1 MTYKQFQKLQQ
12 AITNCKGDTI
22 QLQKVLN
29 ETFEGGKYANVKG
42 LSDYIK
48 NNSVLNKDSINSL
61 INNQINENIAAQA
74 VGFKG
79 VNDAITH
86 YNTLLI
92 EGKGNEDGFTQAVLN
107 HNTKF
112 AAYLAN
118 LNGTNASLGGYAK
131 YLVAVKA
138 KTIGLTVA
146 TTALNAAISWGVS
159 ALAGLIISGL
169 SSAVNYTKNMRENVE
184 KLTTTY
190 QDNVKTLNTNKE
202 TLDSVKEQYT
212 TLSRGVDSLGNNVSL
227 TTDQYKE
234 YNKISNQIADMFPS
248 LVTGWDEQGNAI
260 LSCKDN
266 IEKLNDA
273 YRQAEINNANSF
285 INNKNSN
292 DIYADWKNQQYG
304 TNGLFKYERG
314 NSESLYQVKNLLSKT
329 NVDEIIQS
337 VESDLKSTTGISEL
351 ISKEKYYKDLG
362 LNISLND
369 KVKDFSEK
377 DISSFRNKLK
387 QQQSELEKDIENSL
401 TSTRQLAQ
409 SYLIVDSDY
418 DNMTEQGKTIASKF
432 TQGLNE
438 GMSKN
443 DMQSY
448 VSKLTS
454 VLKEESD
461 NPDVKNAFESLFSG
475 SIKDNNLSPEEIK
488 NQVDNYV
495 SIISSYFEK
504 SPIEIKTQLGFD
516 NVDSVAEQYQNI
528 INDAKTKDW
537 NTSAL
542 KDAEQSLQDEFNKIN
557 SEDFHIG
564 NEFGEKIKDGTIQSV
579 FGNVDMDKRT
589 IIEWSDELKETYADA
604 LASWNYDPEV
614 GGIDTVF
621 GGSERFG
628 EDLNGKG
635 WEVAFTPILPD
646 GTFLSKDTVEEYIN
660 QILEE
665 AYADDGKITDSE
677 LKEID
682 IQGRQ
687 IGDTFVQGIYA
698 AIDDNEDYENNGNWA
713 ELVGRL
719 MHFSGKKG
727 AVQLAKDTI
736 EEAKESEEN
745 FDWDSWFK
753 EHSINTQEEID
764 KWKEIATAANSAE
777 EARRNYTKVTGT
789 FKDNDILDLGTDTKT
804 KLGELSQQLDSI
816 QSAYSTLSSAV
827 SEYNSNGSISID
839 TMQSVIGL
847 GDNWLD
853 YIDTETGAFTLD
865 QDALN
870 KLTQSRIEDMKQQA
884 LANLADNVSSIQ
896 NETDA
901 NKYLESTNYDTA
913 TSYQELAK
921 AKLIDVEAT
930 LRQKVADGSLSQE
943 SYDKIIEK
951 FKADA
956 EKLQKIFD
964 NTSFK
969 LTGDSSIGD
978 SLSGLESHA
987 KVLKT
992 VQEEMEKLN
1001 RISSSTLDSICKAYP
1016 EMNEVAY
1023 SYRNGLITEQELFS
1037 QLETIYENDK
1047 NQYIQS
1053 VVDKSQT
1060 DEEFFNA
1067 VMTNYPELYNQLSSL
1082 YGNDVNN
1089 WSNMEQAKYEITQK
1103 AIDELSKVWSDYF
1116 KAVRDANGKLT
1127 VQTTGWYDAGM
1138 YSADPDEVEAMDE
1151 EYNNMYN
1158 HFQSIVDGANAAVDA
1173 LDNYS
1178 FKQVS
1183 SSINV
1188 DWKGL
1193 GKDSSSSSSGSDSS
1207 SEPSPQDFNWVEPLL
1222 SKISKAYDRLK
1233 NKVSDTTRTWLNRNN
1248 ALSDSMETLLSEIN
1262 AQSDAYDFYMDRF
1275 NSYDL
1280 DGYYKDQIAN
1290 GSFNIETVYDE
1301 DLKDAI
1307 SDCQD
1312 LYDKAQDA
1320 ADSVQ
1325 SLNIEI
1331 RQLAKSRFDNIQSQ
1345 FEEVLGK
1352 VNSIKDLYSKDNDFL
1367 EEQGWFASTLLN
1379 NSMMEQEQKNLVK
1392 LEQERDA
1399 LTKALNSALESG
1411 KIEAESEDWYSMQS
1425 AIDDCTSSIYDAKKA
1440 LVEYDNAIR
1449 QINWDAF
1456 DRTRDDVSNL
1466 IDETQFLVDL
1476 LKDEDITDDNG
1487 NMNDNGKAA
1496 QALIAQKYQLYL
1508 NQAKAYKDEIFKINE
1523 ELANDPYDKELLD
1536 RKQELIKAQQE
1547 AINSSISEKDALK
1560 DLVQEGYDTFLDKL
1574 DEVIQKYKDLMNQ
1587 QKDAYDYEKSIAEKT
1602 NALNAL
1608 EKQYSAVQGDNSEEG
1623 KKNIQQLKDQINTAK
1638 DDLKDT
1644 EYEKLLSDGQAI
1656 LDEFIDNAKN
1666 WLDQRIDEFDITM
1679 QEIIDQSNENASN
1692 ISQTIT
1698 DTAENYGYKLSES
1711 MSNIW
1716 STNASNITNGIN
1728 SVLGDFSNK
1737 FVEGNNAIN
1746 KVCGDINAAVQG
1758 LLKNSN
1764 DEAQRVADEIARQ
1777 QAEQNANTDGGGS
1790 SDSGDD
1796 WSDNW
1801 DNSDSGSSDDG
1812 ESDGVNWIYEEDSYP
1827 KDLLDIEN
1835 SIVDRLKYNSIAS
1848 SFGARAGYYE
1858 QITGD
1863 SDYYGTA
1870 EQNIRLLNYLKNN
1883 GYRKGTKSA
1892 TAGIHRTDEDGLGSE
1907 VIFSKKYG
1915 TLRKLDTGDMVFN
1928 KDLVEKLW
1936 NLSKGMPNMFV
1947 DNLGANLPDISNISN
1962 NLANKVDVSYGDV
1975 SLSFPNVHN
1984 YEDFM
1989 KQAQQDPK
1997 FEKMVQNMTLGQTL
2011 GRNSLSKLTFR

>member
-1 MTYKQFQKLQQ
+1 MS
-12 AITNCKGDTI
+12 N
-22 QLQKVLN
+22 LN
-29 ETFEGGKYANVKG
+29 ELLNNSNIANNKNLTKEIVACFSDYSKEATKMALSQSQLNATQIKAVLVSKG
-42 LSDYIK
+42 LQG
-48 NNSVLNKDSINSL
+48 SL
-61 INNQINENIAAQA
+61 LKTTTDE
-74 VGFKG
+74 
-79 VNDAITH
+79 
-86 YNTLLI
+86 
-92 EGKGNEDGFTQAVLN
+92 
-107 HNTKF
+107 
-112 AAYLAN
+112 LAN
-118 LNGTNASLGGYAK
+118 ATATNA
-131 YLVAVKA
+131 VAV
-138 KTIGLTVA
+138 TEGTA
-146 TTALNAAISWGVS
+146 TTATVGFGTAIKGLGASIKALAVAHPVLLAITVTLGAIAGAVKIVDALTTSMKEQREAFENAQQDYTDACTKLDELKTKLSETTSRIAELIDKSNNGTITLVEQAELDKLKLTNEELRLMIQNQEEIKKQKAKEASDEAYKTYTRENRMEADDTASKQEQYYQASSDADGFHVGAFLDRASELSDFDYAIKANEQKLEEFQKQNEELQAQLNATSDESLKAQYQHSIDLNNNLIS
-159 ALAGLIISGL
+159 
-169 SSAVNYTKNMRENVE
+169 NYTNSNE
-184 KLTTTY
+184 KLKESAEKMAEETFSDKIEKYEAFKQTLMNSMNSDGTFDNPQY
-190 QDNVKTLNTNKE
+190 QAMWDDMQKKEMDLYRYTGRSAEWNTVK
-202 TLDSVKEQYT
+202 LDSIIDDKSYQAIVDKLKTAINEG
-212 TLSRGVDSLGNNVSL
+212 TLTEDDIKGIDVLND
-227 TTDQYKE
+227 
-234 YNKISNQIADMFPS
+234 
-248 LVTGWDEQGNAI
+248 
-260 LSCKDN
+260 
-266 IEKLNDA
+266 KLNDTDLILEDGQSA
-273 YRQAEINNANSF
+273 AQLF
-285 INNKNSN
+285 I
-292 DIYADWKNQQYG
+292 
-304 TNGLFKYERG
+304 KY
-314 NSESLYQVKNLLSKT
+314 L
-329 NVDEIIQS
+329 
-337 VESDLKSTTGISEL
+337 
-351 ISKEKYYKDLG
+351 
-362 LNISLND
+362 
-369 KVKDFSEK
+369 
-377 DISSFRNKLK
+377 NKLK
-387 QQQSELEKDIENSL
+387 ETQDGIGGITSSNFDDPTDMLRDLTDKDRQDTTTNLADLKNEADIIKEIQSELEETGNIG
-401 TSTRQLAQ
+401 
-409 SYLIVDSDY
+409 VDSMKKITKQYPEANKALSDY
-418 DNMTEQGKTIASKF
+418 MQG
-432 TQGLNE
+432 
-438 GMSKN
+438 
-443 DMQSY
+443 
-448 VSKLTS
+448 
-454 VLKEESD
+454 
-461 NPDVKNAFESLFSG
+461 
-475 SIKDNNLSPEEIK
+475 
-488 NQVDNYV
+488 
-495 SIISSYFEK
+495 IIS
-504 SPIEIKTQLGFD
+504 
-516 NVDSVAEQYQNI
+516 
-528 INDAKTKDW
+528 
-537 NTSAL
+537 
-542 KDAEQSLQDEFNKIN
+542 
-557 SEDFHIG
+557 
-564 NEFGEKIKDGTIQSV
+564 
-579 FGNVDMDKRT
+579 
-589 IIEWSDELKETYADA
+589 
-604 LASWNYDPEV
+604 
-614 GGIDTVF
+614 
-621 GGSERFG
+621 
-628 EDLNGKG
+628 
-635 WEVAFTPILPD
+635 
-646 GTFLSKDTVEEYIN
+646 
-660 QILEE
+660 
-665 AYADDGKITDSE
+665 
-677 LKEID
+677 
-682 IQGRQ
+682 
-687 IGDTFVQGIYA
+687 
-698 AIDDNEDYENNGNWA
+698 
-713 ELVGRL
+713 
-719 MHFSGKKG
+719 
-727 AVQLAKDTI
+727 
-736 EEAKESEEN
+736 
-745 FDWDSWFK
+745 
-753 EHSINTQEEID
+753 
-764 KWKEIATAANSAE
+764 
-777 EARRNYTKVTGT
+777 
-789 FKDNDILDLGTDTKT
+789 
-804 KLGELSQQLDSI
+804 
-816 QSAYSTLSSAV
+816 
-827 SEYNSNGSISID
+827 
-839 TMQSVIGL
+839 
-847 GDNWLD
+847 
-853 YIDTETGAFTLD
+853 
-865 QDALN
+865 
-870 KLTQSRIEDMKQQA
+870 
-884 LANLADNVSSIQ
+884 
-896 NETDA
+896 
-901 NKYLESTNYDTA
+901 
-913 TSYQELAK
+913 
-921 AKLIDVEAT
+921 
-930 LRQKVADGSLSQE
+930 
-943 SYDKIIEK
+943 
-951 FKADA
+951 
-956 EKLQKIFD
+956 
-964 NTSFK
+964 
-969 LTGDSSIGD
+969 
-978 SLSGLESHA
+978 
-987 KVLKT
+987 
-992 VQEEMEKLN
+992 
-1001 RISSSTLDSICKAYP
+1001 
-1016 EMNEVAY
+1016 
-1023 SYRNGLITEQELFS
+1023 EQELFS

-1067 VMTNYPELYNQLSSL
+1067 VMTNYPELYNELQTL
-1082 YGNDVNN
+1082 YGNDVDN
-1089 WSNMEQAKYEITQK
+1089 WSNMEKAKLEITNK
-1103 AIDELSKVWSDYF
+1103 AIKELAGVWSDYF
-1116 KAVRDANGKLT
+1116 KVVSDANGKLA

-1158 HFQSIVDGANAAVDA
+1158 HFQSVVDGANAAIDA

-1183 SSINV
+1183 SSINL

-1207 SEPSPQDFNWVEPLL
+1207 SSSEPSPQDFNWVERLL

-1290 GSFNIETVYDE
+1290 GSFNIETIYDD
-1301 DLKDAI
+1301 DLKEAI

-1352 VNSIKDLYSKDNDFL
+1352 VNSIKDLYSKDNDLL

-1379 NSMMEQEQKNLVK
+1379 NSMMEQEQKNLTK

-1399 LTKALNSALESG
+1399 LTKALNSAIASG

-1508 NQAKAYKDEIFKINE
+1508 NQAKAYKDEILKINE
-1523 ELANDPYDKELLD
+1523 ELTNDPYDKELLD

-1602 NALNAL
+1602 KALNAL

-1644 EYEKLLSDGQAI
+1644 EYEKLISDTQAI
-1656 LDEFIDNAKN
+1656 LDNLADTTKT
-1666 WLDQRIDEFDITM
+1666 WLDERLDSFDITM

-1777 QAEQNANTDGGGS
+1777 QAEQNANTDGGYSDGGGS

-1801 DNSDSGSSDDG
+1801 DNSDSGSSNNG
-1812 ESDGVNWIYEEDSYP
+1812 GSDGVNWIYSPDDFP
-1827 KDLLDIEN
+1827 KDELDISS
-1835 SIVDRLKYNSIAS
+1835 SIVDRIKWHDYDS

-1858 QITGD
+1858 QMGYD
-1863 SDYYGTA
+1863 DPYYGTS
-1870 EQNIRLLNYLKNN
+1870 EQNIQMLEYMKSHGLK
-1883 GYRKGTKSA
+1883 KGSKSA
-1892 TAGIHRTDEDGLGSE
+1892 HGGLTLTDEDGLGSE

-1915 TLRKLDTGDMVFN
+1915 TLRKLDAGDMVFN
-1928 KDLVEKLW
+1928 ADQVEKLW

-1947 DNLGANLPDISNISN
+1947 DNLGAKLPDIPNISN
-1962 NLANKVDVSYGDV
+1962 SLANKVDVSYGDV

>member
-1 MTYKQFQKLQQ
+1 MAAT
-12 AITNCKGDTI
+12 
-22 QLQKVLN
+22 
-29 ETFEGGKYANVKG
+29 EG
-42 LSDYIK
+42 
-48 NNSVLNKDSINSL
+48 
-61 INNQINENIAAQA
+61 
-74 VGFKG
+74 
-79 VNDAITH
+79 T
-86 YNTLLI
+86 
-92 EGKGNEDGFTQAVLN
+92 
-107 HNTKF
+107 
-112 AAYLAN
+112 
-118 LNGTNASLGGYAK
+118 
-131 YLVAVKA
+131 
-138 KTIGLTVA
+138 A
-146 TTALNAAISWGVS
+146 TTATVGFSTAIKGLGASLKALAVAHPVLLAITVTLGAIAGAVKIVDALTTSMKEQREAFENAQQDYTDACTKLDELKTKLSETTSRIAELIEKSNNGTITLVEQSELDKLKLTNEELRLMIQNQEEVKKQKAKEASDEAYKTYTRENRMETDDTASKQEQYYQASSDADGFHVGSFLDRASELSDFDYAIKANEQKLEEFQKQSEELQAQLNATSDESLKAQYQHSIDLNNNLIS
-159 ALAGLIISGL
+159 
-169 SSAVNYTKNMRENVE
+169 NYTNSNE
-184 KLTTTY
+184 KLKESAEKMAEETFSDKIEKYEAFKQTLMNSMNSDGTFDNPQY
-190 QDNVKTLNTNKE
+190 QAMWDDMQKKEMDLYRYTGRSAEWNTVK
-202 TLDSVKEQYT
+202 LDSIIDDKSYQTIVDKLKTALNEG
-212 TLSRGVDSLGNNVSL
+212 TLTEDDIKGIDVLND
-227 TTDQYKE
+227 
-234 YNKISNQIADMFPS
+234 
-248 LVTGWDEQGNAI
+248 
-260 LSCKDN
+260 
-266 IEKLNDA
+266 KLNDTDLILEDGQSA
-273 YRQAEINNANSF
+273 ADVF
-285 INNKNSN
+285 I
-292 DIYADWKNQQYG
+292 
-304 TNGLFKYERG
+304 KY
-314 NSESLYQVKNLLSKT
+314 L
-329 NVDEIIQS
+329 
-337 VESDLKSTTGISEL
+337 
-351 ISKEKYYKDLG
+351 
-362 LNISLND
+362 
-369 KVKDFSEK
+369 
-377 DISSFRNKLK
+377 NKLK
-387 QQQSELEKDIENSL
+387 ETGTDA
-401 TSTRQLAQ
+401 AQ
-409 SYLIVDSDY
+409 S
-418 DNMTEQGKTIASKF
+418 
-432 TQGLNE
+432 
-438 GMSKN
+438 
-443 DMQSY
+443 
-448 VSKLTS
+448 
-454 VLKEESD
+454 
-461 NPDVKNAFESLFSG
+461 
-475 SIKDNNLSPEEIK
+475 
-488 NQVDNYV
+488 
-495 SIISSYFEK
+495 IS
-504 SPIEIKTQLGFD
+504 
-516 NVDSVAEQYQNI
+516 
-528 INDAKTKDW
+528 
-537 NTSAL
+537 
-542 KDAEQSLQDEFNKIN
+542 
-557 SEDFHIG
+557 
-564 NEFGEKIKDGTIQSV
+564 
-579 FGNVDMDKRT
+579 
-589 IIEWSDELKETYADA
+589 
-604 LASWNYDPEV
+604 
-614 GGIDTVF
+614 
-621 GGSERFG
+621 
-628 EDLNGKG
+628 
-635 WEVAFTPILPD
+635 
-646 GTFLSKDTVEEYIN
+646 
-660 QILEE
+660 
-665 AYADDGKITDSE
+665 
-677 LKEID
+677 
-682 IQGRQ
+682 
-687 IGDTFVQGIYA
+687 
-698 AIDDNEDYENNGNWA
+698 
-713 ELVGRL
+713 
-719 MHFSGKKG
+719 
-727 AVQLAKDTI
+727 
-736 EEAKESEEN
+736 
-745 FDWDSWFK
+745 
-753 EHSINTQEEID
+753 
-764 KWKEIATAANSAE
+764 
-777 EARRNYTKVTGT
+777 
-789 FKDNDILDLGTDTKT
+789 
-804 KLGELSQQLDSI
+804 
-816 QSAYSTLSSAV
+816 
-827 SEYNSNGSISID
+827 
-839 TMQSVIGL
+839 
-847 GDNWLD
+847 
-853 YIDTETGAFTLD
+853 GAFTD
-865 QDALN
+865 
-870 KLTQSRIEDMKQQA
+870 LTSLLTESDDKSQT
-884 LANLADNVSSIQ
+884 ANLADLQSEADLLSTIQKELDDNGRIGVSSMQSIIK
-896 NETDA
+896 
-901 NKYLESTNYDTA
+901 KYPE
-913 TSYQELAK
+913 AK
-921 AKLIDVEAT
+921 AA
-930 LRQKVADGSLSQE
+930 LSDYMQG
-943 SYDKIIEK
+943 II
-951 FKADA
+951 
-956 EKLQKIFD
+956 
-964 NTSFK
+964 S
-969 LTGDSSIGD
+969 
-978 SLSGLESHA
+978 
-987 KVLKT
+987 
-992 VQEEMEKLN
+992 
-1001 RISSSTLDSICKAYP
+1001 
-1016 EMNEVAY
+1016 
-1023 SYRNGLITEQELFS
+1023 EQELFS

-1067 VMTNYPELYNQLSSL
+1067 VMTNYPELYNELSSL
-1082 YGNDVNN
+1082 YGNDVDN
-1089 WSNMEQAKYEITQK
+1089 WSNMEQAKLEITNK
-1103 AIDELSKVWSDYF
+1103 AIKELAGVWSDYF
-1116 KAVRDANGKLT
+1116 KVVQDANGKLM

-1207 SEPSPQDFNWVEPLL
+1207 SSSEPSPQDFNWVERLL

-1280 DGYYKDQIAN
+1280 SDYYKDQIAN

-1301 DLKDAI
+1301 NLKDAI

-1379 NSMMEQEQKNLVK
+1379 NSMMEQEQKNLAK

-1399 LTKALNSALESG
+1399 LTKALNSAMASG

-1456 DRTRDDVSNL
+1456 DRTRDDVNNL

-1574 DEVIQKYKDLMNQ
+1574 DEVIQKYKDLMSQ

-1602 NALNAL
+1602 KALNAL

-1623 KKNIQQLKDQINTAK
+1623 KKNIQQLKDQINSAK

-1644 EYEKLLSDGQAI
+1644 EYEKLISDTQAI
-1656 LDEFIDNAKN
+1656 LDNLADTTKT
-1666 WLDQRIDEFDITM
+1666 WLDERLDSFDITM

-1758 LLKNSN
+1758 LLANSN
-1764 DEAQRVADEIARQ
+1764 AEAQRVADEIARQ
-1777 QAEQNANTDGGGS
+1777 QAEQNANTDGGYSDGGGS

-1812 ESDGVNWIYEEDSYP
+1812 GSDGVNWIYEEDSYP

-1928 KDLVEKLW
+1928 KDQVEKLW

-1947 DNLGANLPDISNISN
+1947 DNLGAKLPDIPNISN
-1962 NLANKVDVSYGDV
+1962 SLANKVDVSYGDV